1 MLKNLICIIL
11 LLFSFASAVNSN
23 TADVIFQKSQN
34 CVYQIRVI
42 DISTGK
48 KSSIGSGFAVSENGF
63 LATNYH
69 VVAEYIDEPKR
80 FRLEC
85 IGPDGT
91 VNGLKLIDLDIVHD
105 LAIVL
110 LNKESIPFLSF
121 KNNVPSKG
129 TRIYAMGNPLDL
141 GMTIIEGTYNGL
153 IEQSLYEKILFSG
166 SLNPGMSGGPS
177 LDTYGNVIGI
187 NVSTSGNEI
196 SFLVPVTYLQQLL
209 DSIGKRKPQSAI
221 NFTNRIEQELFE
233 NQEHYMSL
241 LLNTDWKSDTLGK
254 CIIPREIDKIF
265 KSWGETSADS
275 EMLYTASY
283 VYSVTNDDIYVSPTL
298 TTGSIGINYSWY
310 ESKQL
315 SPSRFFKL
323 LESHYESASI
333 PNYDAEKELMPPRT
347 HSRFVTISGQT
358 WKTTTCIWKYKKF
371 TRLHDMVMTLALVSK
386 TNTCMMIEMKL
397 LGVSRDKALAFCD
410 KFMGAIAWVE

>member
-1 MLKNLICIIL
+1 VGKKIICLIYTLYVLTYAI
-11 LLFSFASAVNSN
+11 NTN

-42 DISTGK
+42 DISTQK

-69 VVAEYIDEPKR
+69 VVAEYINEPKR

-85 IGPDGT
+85 IGPDGAL
-91 VNGLKLIDLDIVHD
+91 NSLKLIDLDIVHD

-110 LNKESIPFLSF
+110 LSKDSIPFLPF
-121 KNNVPSKG
+121 KSNVPSKG

-153 IEQSLYEKILFSG
+153 IKQSLYEKILFSG

-196 SFLVPVTYLQQLL
+196 SFLVPVNYLQQLL
-209 DSIGKRKPQSAI
+209 DSIKQRKPDSTI
-221 NFTNRIEQELFE
+221 NFTSRIEQELFE
-233 NQEHYMSL
+233 NQERYMSL

-254 CIIPREIDKIF
+254 CVIPREIDKIF

-275 EMLYTASY
+275 EMLYTASF
-283 VYSVTNDDIYVSPTL
+283 VYSVTNDDIYISPTL

-310 ESKQL
+310 ESTQL
-315 SPSRFFKL
+315 SPSRFFRL
-323 LESHYESASI
+323 LESHYENTSI
-333 PNYDAEKELMPPRT
+333 PNFDAEKELMPPRT
-347 HSRFVTISGQT
+347 LSRFVTISEQT
-358 WKTTTCIWKYKKF
+358 WKATTCIWKYKKF
-371 TRLHDMVMTLALVSK
+371 TRLHDVVMTLALVSK
-386 TNTCMMIEMKL
+386 TNTCMMIELKL
-397 LGVSRDKALAFCD
+397 LGVSRDKALAFCE
-410 KFMGAIAWVE
+410 KFMGAIAWVK

>member
-1 MLKNLICIIL
+1 VIKKIICLIFTL
-11 LLFSFASAVNSN
+11 YGLTSAVNN
-23 TADVIFQKSQN
+23 TTADVIFQKNQN

-48 KSSIGSGFAVSENGF
+48 KSSIGSGFSVSENGF

-85 IGPDGT
+85 IGPDGA
-91 VNGLKLIDLDIVHD
+91 VNSLKLIDLDIVHD

-110 LNKESIPFLSF
+110 LNKDSIPFLSF
-121 KNNVPSKG
+121 KTDVPSKG
-129 TRIYAMGNPLDL
+129 TRIYAMGNPMDL

-196 SFLVPVTYLQQLL
+196 SFLVPVNYLQKLL
-209 DSIGKRKPQSAI
+209 DSIAIRKPESEI
-221 NFTNRIEQELFE
+221 NFTKRIEQELFD

-265 KSWGETSADS
+265 KSWGETSADT
-275 EMLYTASY
+275 EMLYTVSY
-283 VYSVTNDDIYVSPTL
+283 VYSVSNDDIYVSPRL

-310 ESKQL
+310 ESKKL

-323 LESHYESASI
+323 LESNYENASI

-347 HSRFVTISGQT
+347 LSRFVTISGQT
-358 WKTTTCIWKYKKF
+358 WKTTTFVWKYKKF
-371 TRLHDMVMTLALVSK
+371 TRLHDVVMTLALVSK
-386 TNTCMMIEMKL
+386 TDTCMIIEMKL
-397 LGVSRDKALAFCD
+397 LGVSRDKALAFCN
-410 KFMGAIAWVE
+410 KFMGAISWVK

>member
-1 MLKNLICIIL
+1 MVKNITCLILVLYGLTC
-11 LLFSFASAVNSN
+11 ATNNS
-23 TADVIFQKSQN
+23 TADVIFQKHQN

-42 DISTGK
+42 DINTGK
-48 KSSIGSGFAVSENGF
+48 KSSIGSGFSVSKNGF

-85 IGPDGT
+85 IGPDGA
-91 VNGLKLIDLDIVHD
+91 VHSVKLIDIDIVHD

-110 LNKESIPFLSF
+110 LNRDSIPFLSF
-121 KNNVPSKG
+121 KTDIPSKG

-141 GMTIIEGTYNGL
+141 GMTIVEGTYNGL

-177 LDTYGNVIGI
+177 FDTYGNVIGI

-196 SFLVPVTYLQQLL
+196 SFLIPVNYLKKLL
-209 DSIGKRKPQSAI
+209 ESIALRQPDSEID
-221 NFTNRIEQELFE
+221 FTKRIEQELFD
-233 NQEHYMSL
+233 NQEHYMTL
-241 LLNTDWKSDTLGK
+241 LLNTEWKSDTLGK

-275 EMLYTASY
+275 EMLYTVSY
-283 VYSVTNDDIYVSPTL
+283 VFSESNDDIYVSPKL
-298 TTGSIGINYSWY
+298 TTGSISINYSWY
-310 ESKQL
+310 ESTKL

-323 LESHYESASI
+323 LESNYQNTSV

-347 HSRFVTISGQT
+347 LTRFVTISGQT

-371 TRLHDMVMTLALVSK
+371 TRLHDVVMTLALVSK
-386 TNTCMMIEMKL
+386 TRTSMMIEMKL
-397 LGVSRDKALAFCD
+397 LGVSGEKALAFCN
-410 KFMGAIAWVE
+410 KFMGAIAWVK

>member
-1 MLKNLICIIL
+1 MVKNLICIIITL
-11 LLFSFASAVNSN
+11 YGFASAVNNN

-48 KSSIGSGFAVSENGF
+48 KSSIGSGFAVTENGF

-85 IGPDGT
+85 IGPDGAI
-91 VNGLKLIDLDIVHD
+91 NDLKLIDLDIVHD

-110 LNKESIPFLSF
+110 LTKDSIPFLSF
-121 KNNVPSKG
+121 KTSVPSKG
-129 TRIYAMGNPLDL
+129 TRIYAMGNPMDL

-187 NVSTSGNEI
+187 NVSTTGNEI
-196 SFLVPVTYLQQLL
+196 SFLVPVKYLQKLL
-209 DSIGKRKPQSAI
+209 DSITIRKPGSTI
-221 NFTNRIEQELFE
+221 DFTNRIEQELFD

-241 LLNTDWKSDTLGK
+241 LLNTAWKSDTLGK
-254 CIIPREIDKIF
+254 CLIPREIDNIF

-283 VYSVTNDDIYVSPTL
+283 VYSVSNDDIYVSPRL
-298 TTGSIGINYSWY
+298 TTGSIGIDYSWY
-310 ESKQL
+310 ESTKL
-315 SPSRFFKL
+315 SPSRFFQL
-323 LESHYESASI
+323 LESHYENASI
-333 PNYDAEKELMPPRT
+333 PNYNAEKELMPPRT
-347 HSRFVTISGQT
+347 HTRFVTISGQT

-371 TRLHDMVMTLALVSK
+371 TRLHDVVMTLALVSQAGS
-386 TNTCMMIEMKL
+386 CMMIEMKL
-397 LGVSRDKALAFCD
+397 LGVSRDKSLAFCN